1 MPMNVLIV
9 DDSSTMRK
17 IVRRTLGQAG
27 INADNILEA
36 GDGSE
41 ALSMVSNHSVDLIL
55 CDINMPNMNG
65 LEFLDKL
72 VNLEPAKSIPVVMI
86 TTEGCENVVETA
98 KTKGAKG
105 FIKKPFTSEQA
116 EQIIRQVVG

>member
-1 MPMNVLIV
+1 MNVLIV